1 MANVYAGYLSSLEKE
16 AEIMFLEQEAEER
29 KIQALMDLHEAALEA
44 KYLEAE
50 AMVLRENGSADDLLL
65 YYREAEES
73 ASKDKPGII
82 RKTIEFIR
90 NQISKFLGWL
100 SKVTGKNNERL
111 EELKGQTPTVS
122 KSHFKII
129 NMILGAWDT
138 IHNKLNE
145 WYNQLST
152 RKQEVLSLGTVTFA
166 TFGLKDLIGGALKK
180 LKEDPTTEQQQGE
193 KVAADT
199 EKSREVTN
207 KLNVLCDKFNKLL
220 DTLKTTASNA
230 HADATQAR
238 LNKHQN
244 QNNQAAEANADTS
257 DNKGNNNEGTH
268 ESASF
273 DGDSLF
279 ADFYYERKGRNGNKG
294 NTGTKTDGKGTPLPT
309 VSEGNKQ
316 PVKNN
321 PTPQPSPQPAATGT
335 NTGNGQSSGSTT
347 TGEQQPAGGEA
358 QKPKAGERK
367 VQAVAAADGAE
378 TATTDDFNFADKAI
392 VVVETIVRFIS
403 SLIQILQGSIVEL
416 MKQCFSSLFNKEEKN
431 GDEGTDEE
439 KSDNGTPT
447 EGEETEGNE
456 SAALDLFGM
465 DLNDTV
471 TVTEDV
477 MDELAELLCD
487 I

>member
-29 KIQALMDLHEAALEA
+29 KIQALMNLHEAALEA

-65 YYREAEES
+65 YYREAEE
-73 ASKDKPGII
+73 AAGKDKPGII
-82 RKTIEFIR
+82 RKTIDFIR
-90 NQISKFLGWL
+90 NQISKFLAWL

-180 LKEDPTTEQQQGE
+180 LKEDPTTEQHKGE
-193 KVAADT
+193 EVAADT

-244 QNNQAAEANADTS
+244 QNNQAAEADADTS
-257 DNKGNNNEGTH
+257 DNKGNNNEGTN

-279 ADFYYERKGRNGNKG
+279 ADFYYEKKGKGNKG
-294 NTGTKTDGKGTPLPT
+294 RGTPLPT

-321 PTPQPSPQPAATGT
+321 QNPQPSPQPAATGT
-335 NTGNGQSSGSTT
+335 NTGNGQSSGGTT
-347 TGEQQPAGGEA
+347 TGEQPPAGGEA
-358 QKPKAGERK
+358 QKPKPGERK

-416 MKQCFSSLFNKEEKN
+416 MKQCFSSIFNKEEEN
-431 GDEGTDEE
+431 NEE
-439 KSDNGTPT
+439 NPNPENPANNAGGGGGPTPAAGTP
-447 EGEETEGNE
+447 GNE

-465 DLNDTV
+465 DLDDAV